1 MIAKEGKE
9 IKEVE
14 EVKERRAEIAAF
26 FDLDGTLVAGP
37 SLEQRLFRELR
48 YRRVIGWKNYLLWL
62 AQAVRLA
69 SRGMTEIL
77 QGNKMYLR
85 GVTGALHESN
95 PDEKRKCAFFPAAI
109 ERIAWHAEREDT
121 IVIASGTLEFLAR
134 GAAQEL
140 EMNLRQRGIAAKIQ
154 VCATRLE
161 ERDGRWTGQV
171 VGEAMF
177 GGAKA
182 RAVRRLAAEMD
193 IDLKRSFAYGD
204 SAQDKWLFEEVG
216 NPLAVNPSPGLSR
229 VAREKNWPVVWWNE
243 GKELT
248 PRPGRGRRRAQ
259 RRAEAM
265 ARPESL
271 G

>member
-69 SRGMTEIL
+69 SRGITEIL

-85 GVTGALHESN
+85 GVAVAPHVSN
-95 PDEKRKCAFFPAAI
+95 TDEKRKCIFFAEAT
-109 ERIAWHAEREDT
+109 ERVAWHAERGDT
-121 IVIASGTLEFLAR
+121 IVIVSGTLEFLAR
-134 GAAQEL
+134 GAAREL
-140 EMNLRQRGIAAKIQ
+140 EMNLRQRGIASKIQ

-161 ERDGRWTGQV
+161 EKEGRCTGKII
-171 VGEAMF
+171 GEAMF
-177 GGAKA
+177 DGAKA
-182 RAVRRLAAEMD
+182 RAARRLAAQMGF
-193 IDLKRSFAYGD
+193 DLKRSFAYGD
-204 SAQDKWLFEEVG
+204 STQDRWLLEPVG
-216 NPLAVNPSPGLSR
+216 IPSAVNPSPGLSR
-229 VAREKNWPVVWWNE
+229 LAKQRNWPILRWNE

-248 PRPGRGRRRAQ
+248 QRAQ